1 MREEELLPGFA
12 VSRETFLKLKE
23 YEKLLTKW
31 NSKINL
37 VSKATLRDFWN
48 RHILD
53 SVQVFCSIG
62 EKTGKWAD
70 FGSGGGFPGL
80 VLAILSDEFGVSNSL
95 CLIEADVRKSVF
107 LRTVCRELGLV
118 VDVFNNRI
126 EKISPMLV
134 DVVSA
139 RALAPLKTLCFYA
152 ESHLNEN
159 GIAVFAKGENW
170 ESELLEAQK
179 KWIFDYDVVTSKLHQ
194 GSVILV
200 LRGIKSV

>member
-37 VSKATLRDFWN
+37 VSKSTLRDFWN

-179 KWIFDYDVVTSKLHQ
+179 NWIFDYDVVTSKLHQ

>member
-37 VSKATLRDFWN
+37 VSKSTLRDFWN

-80 VLAILSDEFGVSNSL
+80 VLAILSDEFEVSNNL

-179 KWIFDYDVVTSKLHQ
+179 NWIFEYDVVTSKLHQ